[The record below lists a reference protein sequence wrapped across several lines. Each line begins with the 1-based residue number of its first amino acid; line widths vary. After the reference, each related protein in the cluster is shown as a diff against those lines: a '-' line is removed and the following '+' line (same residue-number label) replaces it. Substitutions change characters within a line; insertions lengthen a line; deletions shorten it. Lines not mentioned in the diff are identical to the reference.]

1 MYDQASNGGNG
12 TSTSTM
18 RDRVRSLQL
27 PRTTQAQRS
36 SSAWLAWTLCLVFA
50 GTSGYLY
57 FNGPPSGTGE
67 ARPEEPKSVVTPTT
81 TSSGESEPR
90 PAEVR
95 PNSRVALTAG
105 GYIIPV
111 HRVQVSPKVGG
122 EVTELFIEEGQ
133 YIKKGQLLARLER
146 SRYEFAYRQM
156 AAMADQAQA
165 RWEKLKTGS
174 RAEEKEQASA
184 ALHEAEEQR
193 TQLRDEVDRL
203 RRARG
208 AASAEELVKA
218 QARLSMAEFK
228 VQQLSQAHKMTLEGP
243 RKEDIAEAYQA
254 YLHACAQRDQAKYDL
269 DNTDVI
275 APVSGIILIKR
286 AEVGNTVR
294 PEAFSNGLSASLC
307 EMADLKELEVDVD
320 ISERDLLS
328 VFVGQECE
336 IRTEAFPDKVYKGK
350 LSRLMPEANR
360 SKASVS
366 ARVRIDVPE
375 DENLLRPEMRGR
387 VTFLP
392 KDTDKKNKK

>member
-1 MYDQASNGGNG
+1 MFDQANSGGNG
-12 TSTSTM
+12 TTTTTM
-18 RDRVRSLQL
+18 RERVRSLQL
-27 PRTTQAQRS
+27 PRTTQAQRGS
-36 SSAWLAWTLCLVFA
+36 SSWLAWTLCLVFA

-57 FNGPPSGTGE
+57 VNGPPGS
-67 ARPEEPKSVVTPTT
+67 PESRSDDSKSVAATT
-81 TSSGESEPR
+81 TSSSESSDSRPAEPR
-90 PAEVR
+90 PAG
-95 PNSRVALTAG
+95 RVALTAG

-122 EVTELFIEEGQ
+122 EVTDLYIEEGQ
-133 YIKKGQLLARLER
+133 YIKKGQLLARLEK

-156 AAMADQAQA
+156 AAMADQALA

-174 RAEEKEQASA
+174 RLEEKEQAHA

-228 VQQLSQAHKMTLEGP
+228 VQQLSQAYKMTMEGP
-243 RKEDIAEAYQA
+243 RKEEIAEAYQS
-254 YLHACAQRDQAKYDL
+254 YLHACAQRDEKKYDL

-320 ISERDLLS
+320 ISERDLTS

-350 LSRLMPEANR
+350 LARLMPEANR

-375 DENLLRPEMRGR
+375 DESMLRPEMRGR
-387 VTFLP
+387 VTFLS
-392 KDTDKKNKK
+392 KDADKKNKK